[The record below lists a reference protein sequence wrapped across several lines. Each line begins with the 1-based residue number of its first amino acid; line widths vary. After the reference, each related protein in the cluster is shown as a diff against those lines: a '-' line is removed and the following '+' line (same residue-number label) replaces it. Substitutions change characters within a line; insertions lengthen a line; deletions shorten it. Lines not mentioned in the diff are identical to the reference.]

1 MTDAITAPT
10 SAPGVNL
17 AHQRLDRFGVK
28 DSRVGRGVG
37 GLLKR
42 IEMLARARD
51 DAMKDNMRLVVRV
64 EALER
69 RLERQN
75 AAHSKL
81 MSLGEIKLS
90 ERRRDLYGA
99 IVSFWREH
107 GYAPA
112 IRDLMCRTDYT
123 STSVVRSNL
132 HKLRDL
138 GLIDFDAG
146 INRSII
152 VIGAEWRAPED

>member
-17 AHQRLDRFGVK
+17 AHQRLDRFGVE

-51 DAMKDNMRLVVRV
+51 DAMKDNTRLATRV
-64 EALER
+64 EALEQ
-69 RLERQN
+69 RLEQQN
-75 AAHSKL
+75 AVYPKPV
-81 MSLGEIKLS
+81 SLEKIKLS
-90 ERRRDLYGA
+90 ERRRDLYWA

-107 GYAPA
+107 GYSPA

-132 HKLRDL
+132 HRLRDL
-138 GLIDFDAG
+138 GLIDFDAK